1 MQKRITIRFVLPRGN
16 AAPAFDGTA
25 ARHDVLALLEPHIH
39 ERFGE
44 DTEVELTE
52 GATNDIRVDGSFT
65 EKASEVKAFVS
76 EVLGNAMEDFD
87 PSGYA

>member
-1 MQKRITIRFVLPRGN
+1 MQKRITIRFAVRGG
-16 AAPAFDGTA
+16 AAPSFDSAA
-25 ARHDVLALLEPHIH
+25 ARRDLLAVLEPQLH

-44 DTEVELTE
+44 DTEVEITE
-52 GATNDIRVDGSFT
+52 GQTNEIRVDGRFA

-76 EVLGNAMEDFD
+76 EILGAVMEDFD

>member
-1 MQKRITIRFVLPRGN
+1 MQKRITIRFALPRGG
-16 AAPAFDGTA
+16 AAPTFDDTA
-25 ARHDVLALLEPHIH
+25 ARRDLLAVLEPQIH
-39 ERFGE
+39 DRFGE
-44 DTEVELTE
+44 DTQVELTE

-76 EVLGNAMEDFD
+76 EILGNEMENFD